1 MRKSVIHVT
10 ARADYGGAPNY
21 INTMINN
28 MSDDFDIYLACPTDE
43 PYYNIWS
50 NNERVKDII
59 ILPHRK
65 FSLKHFIQLVKFVK
79 KNKIQVFQANGKGAG
94 SYRFIKLF
102 NWKLKV
108 LYAYRGFHIQKYSNI
123 QREFYFAYERL
134 MTLFTDKVINV
145 SKGEQE
151 QCINKGVL
159 KKSLS
164 SQIYNGIKPLQ
175 KIEVEELTNR
185 YKNKFVIST
194 LSRFDIQKNM
204 ILMYKIAKELR
215 DYKDIHFIWI
225 GDGDDKPILEQK
237 AIQENV
243 TNIDFVGFKNHKE
256 IAEFFTVTDLYLT
269 TARWEGLPFALVE
282 ATSIGLP
289 IVASDVVGNNE
300 VCIDNGNGKLY
311 PIQDA
316 QKAVKAILHLYKN
329 REELHKYSEESL
341 NIFKQFFTVEQ
352 MVDNHENLYKQVIK
366 DGL

>member
-1 MRKSVIHVT
+1 MKKRVIHVT
-10 ARADYGGAPNY
+10 SRADYGGAPNY

-28 MSDDFDIYLACPTDE
+28 MSEDFDIYLACPKDE

-50 NNERVKDII
+50 NNKRVKGLF
-59 ILPHRK
+59 ILPHRE
-65 FSLKHFIQLVKFVK
+65 FSLKHFINLVKFVK

-108 LYAYRGFHIQKYSNI
+108 LYAYRGFHIHKYSNI
-123 QREFYFAYERL
+123 QRKFYFAYERF

-151 QCINKGVL
+151 QCIDKGVL

-164 SQIYNGIKPLQ
+164 CQIYNGINPL
-175 KIEVEELTNR
+175 KKKEVEELSNR
-185 YKNKFVIST
+185 YKGKFVIST

-237 AIQENV
+237 AIEEDLH
-243 TNIDFVGFKNHKE
+243 NIDFVGFKNHKE
-256 IAEFFTVTDLYLT
+256 IAEFFSVTDLYLT

-300 VCIDNGNGKLY
+300 VCVHNKNGKLY
-311 PIQDA
+311 PSQDV
-316 QKAVKAILHLYKN
+316 QKAVESILHLYHN
-329 REELHKYSEESL
+329 REVLNNYAEESL

-352 MVDNHENLYKQVIK
+352 MVSNHENLYNQVIG